1 MKEGLPK
8 GLQELILYF
17 SRFPGVG
24 EKSASRMAFSLLQK
38 SSEYIESFG
47 GVVQSLPKSLSHCSQ
62 CFHLC
67 EAEEELCKICKNPKR
82 EDTLVCILES
92 SLDLLA
98 LEESGSYT
106 GRYFLLGGVI
116 SPMDGIGPE
125 ELRIK
130 ELTEYIKRICPE
142 EVIFALSSTQEGEAT
157 TVYVSEILKKYNS
170 DLCITRVAR
179 GISLGSSIQYTD
191 KNTLE
196 RAFSGRGG
204 V

>member
-38 SSEYIESFG
+38 SPEYIESFG
-47 GVVQSLPKSLSHCSQ
+47 GVVQALPKSLSKCSQ

-67 EAEEELCKICKNPKR
+67 EADEELCTICRNPKR
-82 EDTLVCILES
+82 ENSLLCVLES
-92 SLDLLA
+92 SLDLIA

-125 ELRIK
+125 ELRITELK
-130 ELTEYIKRICPE
+130 EHVARTCPE

-157 TVYVSEILKKYNS
+157 TVYVSEVLKKNTPN
-170 DLCITRVAR
+170 LCITRVAR